1 MNGKLVVADGV
12 LWLVGGESQ
21 SVNKYDAATDTWSA
35 ATDLP
40 GTASKHAAAF
50 YNGQLVVIGGG
61 SWGGATNR
69 WFLGDL
75 AQG

>member
-1 MNGKLVVADGV
+1 MI
-12 LWLVGGESQ
+12 Q
-21 SVNKYDAATDTWSA
+21 Q
-35 ATDLP
+35 
-40 GTASKHAAAF
+40 GTAPKHAAAF
-50 YNGQLVVIGGG
+50 YPGQLVVIGGG